1 MPPLRET
8 ELLVKVARLY
18 FEDRASQQE
27 IAERVGVSRSN
38 VSRMLASARDR
49 GIVEVRINDPAGRDV
64 ELEQQLR
71 EVFGLVDARVSAG
84 GPPST
89 ALQRV
94 GSLAATWLVT
104 AVRDA
109 ETLGLSW
116 GTTLQAVLAELQEH
130 APVGG
135 LEVVPLV
142 GGLSSVH
149 SSATGQELVRQ
160 FAEALGAGYRYLHAP
175 ALLRSAEAADALRS
189 EASIHGAL
197 AVARAVDVAMV
208 GIGSVSHGSSAALL
222 ADLDLEARQLAK
234 FLAEQPVGDICARFF
249 DRHGRPVTA
258 AVEDRVIAITLG
270 DLRRIPLVAGVACGA
285 AKVHGTLGALRGGL
299 IDVLICDA
307 PLATRLLLMQS
318 RDAREHDTPSGNP
331 AALGRKRS
339 HPGTA

>member
-1 MPPLRET
+1 MPPPRDID
-8 ELLVKVARLY
+8 LLVKVARLY

-38 VSRMLASARDR
+38 VSRMLASARER

-64 ELEQQLR
+64 DLEKQLR
-71 EVFGLVDARVSAG
+71 EVFGLIDARVSAG
-84 GPPST
+84 GPTST
-89 ALQRV
+89 ALQRA

-116 GTTLQAVLAELQEH
+116 GTTLQAVVAELQEQDT
-130 APVGG
+130 ASG

-175 ALLRSAEAADALRS
+175 ALLRSAEAAAALRQES
-189 EASIHGAL
+189 SIREAL
-197 AVARAVDVAMV
+197 AVARSVDVALV
-208 GIGSVSHGSSAALL
+208 GIGNVSYGSSAALL
-222 ADLDLEARQLAK
+222 ADLDLDEQQLAE
-234 FLAEQPVGDICARFF
+234 FSAQEPVGDICARFF
-249 DRHGRPVTA
+249 DRDGRPVTA
-258 AVEDRVIAITLG
+258 AVEDRVIAITL
-270 DLRRIPLVAGVACGA
+270 DELRRIPLVAGVACGT
-285 AKVHGTLGALRGGL
+285 AKAHGTLGALRGGL
-299 IDVLICDA
+299 VDVLICDS

-318 RDAREHDTPSGNP
+318 RDAREHHPRSGDLVGP
-331 AALGRKRS
+331 GRN
-339 HPGTA
+339 HTGTA